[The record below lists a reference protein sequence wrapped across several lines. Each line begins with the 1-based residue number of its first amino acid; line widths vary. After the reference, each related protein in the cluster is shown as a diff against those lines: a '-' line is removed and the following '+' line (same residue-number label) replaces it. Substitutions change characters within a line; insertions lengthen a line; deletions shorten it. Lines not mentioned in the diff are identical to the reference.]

1 MRGWMRFLAVKEES
15 HAQIFGEDF
24 HLRPLDSRRQNLED
38 ILATDDFSASELL
51 SRHRGL
57 VLEVKFD
64 PSRLKGFPRMCAGVS
79 DLGARGSV
87 LVMKN
92 GGIGDHVLFLP
103 VLEAVRKRAGQAL
116 EILVSVQKE
125 KHPLY
130 RGMAGVKSLLPMPV
144 RLTDL
149 VAADFVMDFSVKGDP
164 DFRRAHM
171 TDYFLR
177 KAGIPPG
184 EVGDREKAPRV
195 CWDVK
200 SVVGIARVFDRLRKA
215 FPSRRFVLLNWQASN
230 VLRDLPPEK
239 LLFLPE
245 VFKDVVFI
253 IARAKQGPAGTDP
266 RFGET
271 GQNLVD
277 LTREMETLESYMA
290 AIGHCD
296 AVVTTDTGTGHLA
309 EAIGRPSLILYGP
322 TRDDLWIKYYKRVF
336 PLRSEYRGETCS
348 SPCGL
353 QKSGTGCPES
363 FAKGTSYSPC
373 LLSISKERI
382 IRGFEDMIS
391 KIDAGAVGV

>member
-1 MRGWMRFLAVKEES
+1 MRFLAVKEES

-64 PSRLKGFPRMCAGVS
+64 PSRLKGFPEMCAGVS
-79 DLGARGSV
+79 DLGERGSV

-103 VLEAVRKRAGQAL
+103 VLEAIRKRAGQAL

-164 DFRRAHM
+164 DFRRVHM

-177 KAGIPPG
+177 KAGIPPE

-195 CWDVK
+195 WWDVK
-200 SVVGIARVFDRLRKA
+200 SVEGIARVFDRLRKA
-215 FPSRRFVLLNWQASN
+215 FPGRPFVLLNWQASN

-245 VFKDVVFI
+245 VFTDVVFI
-253 IARAKQGPAGTDP
+253 IARAKQGPAGTGS
-266 RFGET
+266 RFGGT

-277 LTREMETLESYMA
+277 LTQEIGTLESYMA

-309 EAIGRPSLILYGP
+309 EAIGRPSLVLYGP

-336 PLRSEYRGETCS
+336 PLRSEYRGETCC

-353 QKSGTGCPES
+353 QKSATGCPES
-363 FAKGTSYSPC
+363 LAKGSSYSPC

-382 IRGFEDMIS
+382 SRGFEDMLS
-391 KIDAGAVGV
+391 KIDAGAACV